1 MRSPSLNF
9 GGRSSFHSLWSASRN
24 VHSSLSNRRE
34 VVFIRLNL
42 LFATQNNAARITI
55 SVEKTA
61 QGHVRSGGI
70 LDGVL
75 NIVELALRAYGP

>member
-1 MRSPSLNF
+1 MPK
-9 GGRSSFHSLWSASRN
+9 
-24 VHSSLSNRRE
+24 
-34 VVFIRLNL
+34 RLAQL

-61 QGHVRSGGI
+61 QGYVRSGGI